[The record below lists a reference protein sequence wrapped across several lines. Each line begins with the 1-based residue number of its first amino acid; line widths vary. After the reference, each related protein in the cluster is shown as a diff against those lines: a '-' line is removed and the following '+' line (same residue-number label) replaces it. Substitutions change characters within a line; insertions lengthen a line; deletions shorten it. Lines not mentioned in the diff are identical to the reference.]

1 LIFYPQTLSELG
13 LLPYPHDLPF
23 FTRATTKRST
33 ALFYKQGKYNLLRES
48 SEGFSG
54 LIVLLTGADALSDDA
69 QEETEEVLKARA
81 KRVWSKVMGLIGY
94 FNLSPPRVLDVILEI
109 ASCHVAVHWR
119 FWLELIKC
127 SPWGGQVKSGK
138 GKEKANGGAWGDEE
152 AELVAGVLDWE
163 GDRVLAQVLG
173 AKFSFCQVSLHV
185 LILRAKLKSSDRTE
199 GTHPEV

>member
-1 LIFYPQTLSELG
+1 M
-13 LLPYPHDLPF
+13 
-23 FTRATTKRST
+23 
-33 ALFYKQGKYNLLRES
+33 
-48 SEGFSG
+48 
-54 LIVLLTGADALSDDA
+54 LTGADALSDNA

-119 FWLELIKC
+119 FWLELIRC
-127 SPWGGQVKSGK
+127 SPWGRQVKSGK
-138 GKEKANGGAWGDEE
+138 GKQKAEGGNWGEHE

-173 AKFSFCQVSLHV
+173 AKFSFCQVSLRIPV
-185 LILRAKLKSSDRTE
+185 AVGELISSDLME
-199 GTHPEV
+199 VIHPEV